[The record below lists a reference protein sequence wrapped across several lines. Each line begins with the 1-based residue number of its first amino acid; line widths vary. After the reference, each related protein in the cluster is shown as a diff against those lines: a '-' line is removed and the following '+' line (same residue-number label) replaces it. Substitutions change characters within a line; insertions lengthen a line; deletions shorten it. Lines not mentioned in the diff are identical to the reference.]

1 MQITEYQLFGVKSK
15 TINYM
20 KTVIKKA
27 GWFLAN
33 LHLILWLVF
42 AVELFYR
49 PKLERVWCSNKKNIL
64 TFPGLSQ

>member
-1 MQITEYQLFGVKSK
+1 MKMQITEYQLFGVKSK

-42 AVELFYR
+42 AVELIYR
-49 PKLERVWCSNKKNIL
+49 PKLERV
-64 TFPGLSQ
+64 